1 MSLMFFLGVDVSKK
15 TLAVVLSDHKDKILW
30 SNKSIP
36 NDEVGFKKL
45 VKTVIRNVLKKAGKG
60 RALIPSIP

>member
-1 MSLMFFLGVDVSKK
+1 MSLMFFLCVDVTKEILS
-15 TLAVVLSDHKDKILW
+15 LVLTDHKDKVLW

-36 NDEVGFKKL
+36 NDEIGFKKL
-45 VKTVIRNVLKKAGKG
+45 VKTVIRNVSKKAGKG